1 MTRPAAFTQGD
12 IVKLLKGAK
21 SAGMTVASVEID
33 RTGKIV
39 AKFGAPTDDVAASGN
54 EWDEVLTNVEAQRPA
69 RQRN

>member
-12 IVKLLKGAK
+12 IAKLLKGAK
-21 SAGMTVASVEID
+21 SAGLTVASVEID
-33 RTGKIV
+33 RTGKIA
-39 AKFGAPTDDVAASGN
+39 AKFGSPADNVVAGSN